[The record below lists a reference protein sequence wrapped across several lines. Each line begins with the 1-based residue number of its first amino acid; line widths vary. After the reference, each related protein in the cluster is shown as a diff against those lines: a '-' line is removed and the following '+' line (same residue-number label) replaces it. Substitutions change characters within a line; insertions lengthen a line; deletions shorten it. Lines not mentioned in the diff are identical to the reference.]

1 MAGVVFSGITQI
13 AGEPDTGKTM
23 FAWSTGASPED
34 TVFIDDDVKGASIV
48 AQIEDQGHKIGH
60 YVNLMER
67 GRDMKEIQFHMLG
80 LTIIKEIEE
89 KVAKE
94 RAGKRFEVLIW
105 DTWARFENTFW
116 PWVAS
121 RPQEFKQFWSPNGKI
136 KGAEQWNVSFVYEA
150 EFMQRLQKL
159 AKLVIITSHLKPEV
173 VAGTDKRTG
182 KFIPDCKKPVIQKCY
197 MRVYLRHNPNSPA
210 PIGLILKRPSKQIVT
225 DDGVEIV
232 SVLPRRVVPFTWK
245 KIREYWENP
254 IGDRQ
259 PTPEEM
265 PNEYELSI
273 LDGTLTEDQKE
284 IMRMQEGIDEEIT
297 VAPEAPLFTED
308 QQIRAKT
315 MKEEGATTATIAKEL
330 GVGIPVVMKMLVA

>member
-1 MAGVVFSGITQI
+1 MAGVLFSGIIQI
-13 AGEPDTGKTM
+13 SGEPDTGKTS
-23 FAWSTGASPED
+23 FAWSSGASPED
-34 TVFIDDDVKGASIV
+34 TVFIDDDVKGATIV
-48 AQIEDQGHKIGH
+48 DQIEGQGKKIGH

-80 LTIIKEIEE
+80 LNIIKEIEE

-121 RPQEFKQFWSPNGKI
+121 RPQDFKQFWSPNGKI
-136 KGAEQWNVSFVYEA
+136 KGAEQWGVASVYEA
-150 EFMQRLQKL
+150 EFMQRLQKV
-159 AKLVIITSHLKPEV
+159 AKLVVLASHLKAEV

-182 KFIPDCKKPVIQKCY
+182 KFIPECKKPVIQKCY
-197 MRVYLRHNPNSPA
+197 MRVYLKHNPSSPA
-210 PIGLILKRPSKQIVT
+210 PIGLILKRPSKQLVT
-225 DDGVEIV
+225 EDGVEII

-259 PTPEEM
+259 PTPDEI

-284 IMRMQEGIDEEIT
+284 IMRMQQGIDEEIT
-297 VAPEAPLFTED
+297 VAPEAPLFTEE
-308 QQIRAKT
+308 QAIQAKA
-315 MKEEGATTATIAKEL
+315 MKEEGTPLPAIAAKL
-330 GVGIPVVMKMLVA
+330 GVPIPVVMKMFVA